1 MKKLV
6 RREETI
12 LEKQAQAL
20 AEIKERLREGKYH
33 KEKPYLKLNPFLIAP
48 LSLLLAFESEEE
60 CAYHIVVNGD
70 FFFQEE
76 AKTRNHAFILW
87 GLKPDT
93 DNVIKLSLEGKEDT
107 LVHVRTEAIDN
118 LVPLTLQGKGWGK
131 VLFLPLDGYHY
142 PQVYDENGEV
152 RYLLSERVSHHFE
165 PLENGHFLVGAPQRQ
180 LPPFESVDLWEM
192 DFSGFVHKVIHLP
205 SGASGGFTALDEETL
220 VAITEASH
228 QGTVADAL
236 IWLDRESGEV
246 LKTIFLKTVLK
257 MRRSDVPLQ
266 TGSDWCRAIEIKK
279 DGQKRELYVITSHI
293 PSVLVY
299 DYEGNFLR
307 GVIKESLAHLVWDVS
322 KWRLIED
329 KKLLTLLEEKDQFFA
344 LVEVL
349 ASSPEEGYL
358 ALQSLTQGYQFNR
371 LEEGKN
377 FLALHQGAY
386 GECKVAPFGDEACS
400 SKRVCFSQKT
410 YQSSYAFPLA
420 SYGSYQVEEG
430 DFSFLCPLDQGE
442 VLGQLSAQPELDVIF
457 PITEEEGLDEAIGLN
472 LWQDGERLYLRG
484 EFYQGDAVVLELI
497 SETETKYYY
506 LEASLTPKGRSW
518 FGGQGKGP
526 ERTLHWILPLNA
538 LQGTY
543 HVNLLVDE
551 VRYHTDYQLEL

>member
-6 RREETI
+6 RREMTI

-60 CAYHIVVNGD
+60 WAYHIAVNGD
-70 FFFQEE
+70 FFFQEK
-76 AKTRNHAFILW
+76 AKTRNHVFILW

-93 DNVIKLSLEGKEDT
+93 ANEIKLSLEGKEDT

-118 LVPLTLQGKGWGK
+118 LVPLTLQGKGFGK

-152 RYLLSERVSHHFE
+152 RHLLLERVSHHFE
-165 PLENGHFLVGAPQRQ
+165 SLENGHFLGGAPQRQ

-205 SGASGGFTALDEETL
+205 SGASGGFTALDENTL
-220 VAITEASH
+220 VAITEASY
-228 QGTVADAL
+228 QGTVADAI
-236 IWLDRESGEV
+236 IWLDRSSGKV
-246 LKTIFLKTVLK
+246 LKTIFLKTELK

-279 DGQKRELYVITSHI
+279 DGRKRELYVITSHI

-386 GECKVAPFGDEACS
+386 GECKVAPFGDEA
-400 SKRVCFSQKT
+400 
-410 YQSSYAFPLA
+410 
-420 SYGSYQVEEG
+420 
-430 DFSFLCPLDQGE
+430 
-442 VLGQLSAQPELDVIF
+442 
-457 PITEEEGLDEAIGLN
+457 
-472 LWQDGERLYLRG
+472 
-484 EFYQGDAVVLELI
+484 
-497 SETETKYYY
+497 
-506 LEASLTPKGRSW
+506 
-518 FGGQGKGP
+518 
-526 ERTLHWILPLNA
+526 
-538 LQGTY
+538 
-543 HVNLLVDE
+543 
-551 VRYHTDYQLEL
+551 

>member
-6 RREETI
+6 RREMTI

-20 AEIKERLREGKYH
+20 AEIKETLREGNYH

-48 LSLLLAFESEEE
+48 LSLLFAFESEVA
-60 CAYHIVVNGD
+60 CAYHIEVNGD
-70 FFFQEE
+70 FFFQEKE
-76 AKTRNHAFILW
+76 KTRNHAFILW
-87 GLKPDT
+87 GLKPDAA
-93 DNVIKLSLEGKEDT
+93 NEIRLSLEGEEDT
-107 LVHVRTEAIDN
+107 LVHIRTEAIDN

-131 VLFLPLDGYHY
+131 VLFLPLDGYYY

-152 RYLLSERVSHHFE
+152 RYLLLERVSHHFE

-192 DFSGFVHKVIHLP
+192 DFTGFVHKIIHLP
-205 SGASGGFTALDEETL
+205 SGASGGFSALDKNTL

-236 IWLDRESGEV
+236 IWLDRNSGKV
-246 LKTIFLKTVLK
+246 LKTIFLKTELK

-279 DGQKRELYVITSHI
+279 DGQKKELYVITSHI

-307 GVIKESLAHLVWDVS
+307 GIIKESLAHLVWDRS

-329 KKLLTLLEEKDQFFA
+329 KKLVALLEEKNQFSA
-344 LVEVL
+344 LMETLV
-349 ASSPEEGYL
+349 SSPEEGYL
-358 ALQSLTQGYQFNR
+358 ALQSLTQGYQFNH

-377 FLALHQGAY
+377 FFALHQGAY
-386 GECKVAPFGDEACS
+386 GEYKIAPFGDETCS
-400 SKRVCFSQKT
+400 SKRMYFAENNHQGT
-410 YQSSYAFPLA
+410 YDFPLA

-457 PITEEEGLDEAIGLN
+457 PITEEEDLDEAIGLN

-497 SETETKYYY
+497 NNEEIKHYY

-538 LQGTY
+538 LKGTY
-543 HVNLLVDE
+543 QVNLLVDE
-551 VRYHTDYQLEL
+551 VRYQTEYQLKL

>member
-1 MKKLV
+1 M
-6 RREETI
+6 
-12 LEKQAQAL
+12 
-20 AEIKERLREGKYH
+20 
-33 KEKPYLKLNPFLIAP
+33 
-48 LSLLLAFESEEE
+48 
-60 CAYHIVVNGD
+60 
-70 FFFQEE
+70 
-76 AKTRNHAFILW
+76 
-87 GLKPDT
+87 
-93 DNVIKLSLEGKEDT
+93 
-107 LVHVRTEAIDN
+107 
-118 LVPLTLQGKGWGK
+118 
-131 VLFLPLDGYHY
+131 
-142 PQVYDENGEV
+142 
-152 RYLLSERVSHHFE
+152 
-165 PLENGHFLVGAPQRQ
+165 
-180 LPPFESVDLWEM
+180 
-192 DFSGFVHKVIHLP
+192 
-205 SGASGGFTALDEETL
+205 
-220 VAITEASH
+220 
-228 QGTVADAL
+228 
-236 IWLDRESGEV
+236 
-246 LKTIFLKTVLK
+246 
-257 MRRSDVPLQ
+257 
-266 TGSDWCRAIEIKK
+266 
-279 DGQKRELYVITSHI
+279 
-293 PSVLVY
+293 
-299 DYEGNFLR
+299 R

-442 VLGQLSAQPELDVIF
+442 VLGQLSAQPELDVVF